1 KLPLDGRDAWPTIAQ
16 GRPSPHEEILLN
28 ATPRNGALRAGDW
41 KLVLNGDRADDGS
54 AVGGE
59 GPKEAGELFD
69 LARDPS
75 EKKNLAADRP
85 DKVKELRARY
95 DALARQAVAPKGT
108 PRPPDYQAPPVW
120 GERE

>member
-1 KLPLDGRDAWPTIAQ
+1 
-16 GRPSPHEEILLN
+16 
-28 ATPRNGALRAGDW
+28 
-41 KLVLNGDRADDGS
+41 V
-54 AVGGE
+54 
-59 GPKEAGELFD
+59 ELFD

-95 DALARQAVAPKGT
+95 DALARQAAASKGT
-108 PRPPDYQAPPVW
+108 PRPRDYQAPRVW